1 MKLCVKPPN
10 APEKFLHYIC
20 TRAVFRKWPCSL
32 PFSTIYVLCYY
43 ILSIVWGH
51 KFYKMY
57 GILLIIFII
66 LLVITFRFC
75 FWRSSMV
82 VEVILIVLSIFHVCV
97 CIYFLQIDIGY
108 LLVYCNFGLSFM
120 VNQMEFW
127 CIDTASATATAT
139 AMIVQTWMVFC
150 KHFPSLDI
158 WLANFMLCYIF
169 CMLGTVVFYSI
180 INIYLL

>member
-108 LLVYCNFGLSFM
+108 LLICCNFGLSFM

-127 CIDTASATATAT
+127 CIDTASASAT
-139 AMIVQTWMVFC
+139 AMIVQTWMVFLQTFSFFGHMAC
-150 KHFPSLDI
+150 KLY
-158 WLANFMLCYIF
+158 AMLYFLYAWNCGF
-169 CMLGTVVFYSI
+169 L
-180 INIYLL
+180 